1 MKRIIN
7 RIIAVLFAAGLSLN
21 AMGTE
26 IQQDS
31 TRNYIPF
38 MQIKSAG
45 GTVLPTTPIVRGNKR
60 IPWFNAVS
68 LQYGY
73 ASTGRRWQDGV
84 YGMPY
89 MGVGLHLTDFSRNKD
104 IGTPITLYLF
114 YGAELKRLSPKLSI
128 GYEGNLGYSFNW
140 KPYDPALNPENG
152 AIGARW
158 AVFIAVEP
166 HLRWNINPH
175 LDLQAGVM
183 LSHYSN
189 GGTRKPNNG
198 LNMFS
203 PTLSLRYK
211 FRQADRQP
219 WSIEKPPL
227 FKKHFEHDISV
238 TASLRQIMIHS
249 EKSDVRRPLNYNFDV
264 TGLNYNFCIV
274 PNYNY
279 KYGISAHLVYDA
291 SSHAEI
297 EVDGDQQSVRLAPFH
312 RRLSL
317 GVAAYGEL
325 VAEGFSL
332 FANLGYNVVHNQQD
346 KRFYQIIG
354 LKCYLKE
361 NLYGTVGVNA
371 SNLSSAKF
379 LFLSLGYTI
388 RSKR

>member
-140 KPYDPALNPENG
+140 
-152 AIGARW
+152 R
-158 AVFIAVEP
+158 
-166 HLRWNINPH
+166 
-175 LDLQAGVM
+175 
-183 LSHYSN
+183 
-189 GGTRKPNNG
+189 
-198 LNMFS
+198 
-203 PTLSLRYK
+203 
-211 FRQADRQP
+211 
-219 WSIEKPPL
+219 
-227 FKKHFEHDISV
+227 
-238 TASLRQIMIHS
+238 
-249 EKSDVRRPLNYNFDV
+249 
-264 TGLNYNFCIV
+264 
-274 PNYNY
+274 
-279 KYGISAHLVYDA
+279 
-291 SSHAEI
+291 
-297 EVDGDQQSVRLAPFH
+297 
-312 RRLSL
+312 
-317 GVAAYGEL
+317 
-325 VAEGFSL
+325 
-332 FANLGYNVVHNQQD
+332 
-346 KRFYQIIG
+346 
-354 LKCYLKE
+354 
-361 NLYGTVGVNA
+361 
-371 SNLSSAKF
+371 
-379 LFLSLGYTI
+379 
-388 RSKR
+388 